1 MKGNTISSLNEYLVS
16 IEQLKD
22 SALQYLVDD
31 YFNAQPIK
39 NPVDNSFLFRGMSNN
54 EYQLLPGVFR
64 KNASEKAIYTTYT
77 TEIVLL
83 KFFIQEA
90 SAYLTIPSD
99 DYVRWAEYAQ
109 HFGVPTR
116 FLDWSSNPL
125 VALYVCCK
133 NNLDTPGTVWVLN
146 RKDYERITVSKQNLS
161 HPDKDRITC
170 VKELLEGKSSLDYP
184 IVYTPSYVDSR
195 MSAQGSYF
203 MVWGKNEEPLDKLI
217 PESIADSI
225 SELNENTCLWQFS
238 VPANSKKKI
247 LRSLDDIGINE
258 KTLFPGLE
266 GIGRYIENKF
276 KFDNSDLNN
285 MDVLQP
291 DTSPAPLLKELIKVS
306 ESLTEEEIKKV
317 LNCVRTIVSER
328 DGK

>member
-64 KNASEKAIYTTYT
+64 KNASEKAIYTTYAI
-77 TEIVLL
+77 EMVLL
-83 KFFIQEA
+83 KSFIQEA
-90 SAYLTIPSD
+90 SAYLTTPSD
-99 DYVRWAEYAQ
+99 DYVHWAEYAQ

-116 FLDWSSNPL
+116 LFDWSSNPL
-125 VALYVCCK
+125 VALYFCCK
-133 NNLDTPGTVWVLN
+133 NNPNTPGVVWVLN
-146 RKDYERITVSKQNLS
+146 QKNYERITVPNQNLS
-161 HPDKDRITC
+161 HPIKDRITC
-170 VKELLEGKSSLDYP
+170 IKELLEGKSDLNYP
-184 IVYTPSYVDSR
+184 IIYTPSYVDSR

-203 MVWGKNEEPLDKLI
+203 MVWGKKEEPLDKLI
-217 PESIADSI
+217 PKSITNSI
-225 SELNENTCLWQFS
+225 ELNENTCLWQFN
-238 VPANSKKKI
+238 VPANNKKKI

-258 KTLFPGLE
+258 KTLFPGLD

-276 KFDNSDLNN
+276 RFD
-285 MDVLQP
+285 
-291 DTSPAPLLKELIKVS
+291 
-306 ESLTEEEIKKV
+306 SLDF
-317 LNCVRTIVSER
+317 C
-328 DGK
+328 

>member
-1 MKGNTISSLNEYLVS
+1 
-16 IEQLKD
+16 
-22 SALQYLVDD
+22 
-31 YFNAQPIK
+31 
-39 NPVDNSFLFRGMSNN
+39 
-54 EYQLLPGVFR
+54 
-64 KNASEKAIYTTYT
+64 
-77 TEIVLL
+77 
-83 KFFIQEA
+83 
-90 SAYLTIPSD
+90 
-99 DYVRWAEYAQ
+99 
-109 HFGVPTR
+109 
-116 FLDWSSNPL
+116 
-125 VALYVCCK
+125 
-133 NNLDTPGTVWVLN
+133 
-146 RKDYERITVSKQNLS
+146 
-161 HPDKDRITC
+161 
-170 VKELLEGKSSLDYP
+170 
-184 IVYTPSYVDSR
+184 
-195 MSAQGSYF
+195 

>member
-1 MKGNTISSLNEYLVS
+1 LKGNTISSLNEYLVS

-22 SALQYLVDD
+22 NALQYLVDD

-64 KNASEKAIYTTYT
+64 KNASEKAIYTTYAK
-77 TEIVLL
+77 EMVLL

-90 SAYLTIPSD
+90 SAYLTIPSN

-125 VALYVCCK
+125 VALYFCCK
-133 NNLDTPGTVWVLN
+133 NNPDAHGTVWVLN
-146 RKDYERITVSKQNLS
+146 WENYERITVPKQNLS
-161 HPDKDRITC
+161 HTSKDRITC
-170 VKELLEGKSSLDYP
+170 VKELLEEKSDLDYP
-184 IVYTPSYVDSR
+184 IIYTPSYVDSR

-203 MVWGKNEEPLDKLI
+203 MVWGRKQDPLDKLI
-217 PESIADSI
+217 LESIANSI
-225 SELNENTCLWQFS
+225 ELNKNTCLWQFS
-238 VPANSKKKI
+238 VPANNKKKI

-258 KTLFPGLE
+258 KTLFPGLD

-276 KFDNSDLNN
+276 KFD
-285 MDVLQP
+285 
-291 DTSPAPLLKELIKVS
+291 
-306 ESLTEEEIKKV
+306 SL
-317 LNCVRTIVSER
+317 
-328 DGK
+328 DF

>member
-64 KNASEKAIYTTYT
+64 KNASEKAIYTTYAK
-77 TEIVLL
+77 EMVLL

-90 SAYLTIPSD
+90 SAYLTIPSN

-125 VALYVCCK
+125 VALYFCCK
-133 NNLDTPGTVWVLN
+133 NNPDAHGTVWVLN
-146 RKDYERITVSKQNLS
+146 WENYERITVPKQNLS
-161 HPDKDRITC
+161 HTSKDRITC
-170 VKELLEGKSSLDYP
+170 VKELLEEKSDLDYP
-184 IVYTPSYVDSR
+184 IIYTPSYVDSR

-203 MVWGKNEEPLDKLI
+203 MVWGRKQDPLDKLI
-217 PESIADSI
+217 LESIANSI
-225 SELNENTCLWQFS
+225 ELNKNTCLWQFS
-238 VPANSKKKI
+238 VPANNKKKI
-247 LRSLDDIGINE
+247 LRSLDNIGINE
-258 KTLFPGLE
+258 KTLFPGLD

-276 KFDNSDLNN
+276 KFD
-285 MDVLQP
+285 
-291 DTSPAPLLKELIKVS
+291 
-306 ESLTEEEIKKV
+306 SL
-317 LNCVRTIVSER
+317 
-328 DGK
+328 DF

>member
-1 MKGNTISSLNEYLVS
+1 
-16 IEQLKD
+16 
-22 SALQYLVDD
+22 
-31 YFNAQPIK
+31 
-39 NPVDNSFLFRGMSNN
+39 
-54 EYQLLPGVFR
+54 
-64 KNASEKAIYTTYT
+64 
-77 TEIVLL
+77 
-83 KFFIQEA
+83 
-90 SAYLTIPSD
+90 
-99 DYVRWAEYAQ
+99 
-109 HFGVPTR
+109 
-116 FLDWSSNPL
+116 
-125 VALYVCCK
+125 
-133 NNLDTPGTVWVLN
+133 
-146 RKDYERITVSKQNLS
+146 
-161 HPDKDRITC
+161 
-170 VKELLEGKSSLDYP
+170 
-184 IVYTPSYVDSR
+184 

-306 ESLTEEEIKKV
+306 ESLTEEEIKKS
-317 LNCVRTIVSER
+317 LKLC
-328 DGK
+328 

>member
-1 MKGNTISSLNEYLVS
+1 
-16 IEQLKD
+16 
-22 SALQYLVDD
+22 
-31 YFNAQPIK
+31 
-39 NPVDNSFLFRGMSNN
+39 
-54 EYQLLPGVFR
+54 
-64 KNASEKAIYTTYT
+64 
-77 TEIVLL
+77 
-83 KFFIQEA
+83 
-90 SAYLTIPSD
+90 
-99 DYVRWAEYAQ
+99 
-109 HFGVPTR
+109 
-116 FLDWSSNPL
+116 
-125 VALYVCCK
+125 
-133 NNLDTPGTVWVLN
+133 
-146 RKDYERITVSKQNLS
+146 
-161 HPDKDRITC
+161 
-170 VKELLEGKSSLDYP
+170 
-184 IVYTPSYVDSR
+184 
-195 MSAQGSYF
+195 

-306 ESLTEEEIKKV
+306 ESLTEEEIKK
-317 LNCVRTIVSER
+317 S
-328 DGK
+328 